1 MSQFQCHVIFNA
13 IELYLV
19 YYVGSVA
26 FLMHTES
33 LLPDWVLYTYS
44 VKVMDIE
51 VWRGEME
58 DCYYKVIQ
66 LPHLSS
72 TLYPV
77 PLFLCSPTDVNAL
90 SQPFQGQLSCE
101 TAEAKKL
108 KPDENKT
115 EIDLLDL
122 YDDDGNPLDETADL
136 TTPDYSIMETQETQD
151 FDTSTPM

>member
-58 DCYYKVIQ
+58 DCYYKVIK
-66 LPHLSS
+66 LPHLSF

-90 SQPFQGQLSCE
+90 SQTFQGQLSCE